1 MVEGKNQIDVLAR
14 SSDGSNSRAS
24 ISVFYQSG
32 TQKSLELEIFLEN
45 EKKLKLEVE
54 RLGRTPEEIQR
65 DVERQRQE
73 GLRRPQQLP
82 PPTEGPP
89 R

>member
-1 MVEGKNQIDVLAR
+1 VT
-14 SSDGSNSRAS
+14 
-24 ISVFYQSG
+24 VFYQAGS
-32 TQKSLELEIFLEN
+32 QKSLELEVFLEK

-54 RLGRTPEEIQR
+54 RLGKSPEELQR
-65 DVERQRQE
+65 DVERTRQE

-82 PPTEGPP
+82 PPSDGPP